1 MRTNAIALTLVVV
14 GACSSQTEPVGS
26 SSAALTPTVGTNAPL
41 VMMNMHEVALTP
53 ALDPG
58 MGTWRWVGVFNNVSD
73 PAGPPSGISP
83 NNQLLQNSIGWSV
96 STDLTGTSWPSPQ
109 TPPDGTEK
117 TMWVPTGT
125 PTDGSTFIGWNGD
138 PSVAIV
144 GDPTY
149 LMGPTYGTVL
159 VLTNVIASSA
169 QPDAGA
175 DVGML
180 VSTNGG
186 NTWGSAQ
193 YVTDQAIV
201 GGGLVDQPQIVSN
214 PNPPYGTFVTWIN
227 SDTYPPGPTAWLTS
241 IKNHTFQPNSSSY
254 NAFWTQ
260 PIKIN
265 GGGANI
271 IHPKMAVGNVTWCDT
286 STHELVYL
294 AWPDGDDNR
303 CDEPLGQNTAPFMV
317 SWSLAVWDNTA
328 NAWLG
333 PFAPFDVD
341 PNWPPCISVQQQ
353 PAYTNNANVSL
364 AATTAASGTG
374 LWRLHMT
381 EAPIGTRIIVK
392 TFQPQCSGG
401 GFNLGLLQSFQAPDF
416 CYDSNG
422 GLAPAGASLHRET
435 RVAETAAGTNVTNDQ
450 WAPQIAFL
458 QKGPH
463 AGASRHV
470 VRHER
475 RSSQRRRTRQHGAEH
490 ERLHGKPIRQRCK
503 LLDLPVVS
511 PRYPVDQI
519 PWPITNASGYRAEWW
534 DYHAIGVDRLVSQSF
549 FAAWGAT
556 SGPTVTPARLAFWS
570 ADHTLTHE
578 DLDTRLGW
586 CSRRSRLRAAA
597 CPLRRRHRLGSEA
610 PTQRPMSPS
619 AALVAHS
626 RSRCPSR
633 S

>member
-201 GGGLVDQPQIVSN
+201 GGGLVDQPQIASN

-374 LWRLHMT
+374 LLALAYDKET
-381 EAPIGTRIIVK
+381 PIGTRIIVK

-422 GLAPAGASLHRET
+422 GTGPGWCQPPPGNT
-435 RVAETAAGTNVTNDQ
+435 GGGNGGGGTNVTNDQ

-458 QKGPH
+458 QKGPTPELLVTWYDTSGDP
-463 AGASRHV
+463 ANAAVRVNMALNTNGFMGSPFVSGANFSIFQL
-470 VRHER
+470 
-475 RSSQRRRTRQHGAEH
+475 S
-490 ERLHGKPIRQRCK
+490 L
-503 LLDLPVVS
+503 

-549 FAAWGAT
+549 FAAWGGDFRSYSY
-556 SGPTVTPARLAFWS
+556 SGPTGIFGAQI
-570 ADHTLTHE
+570 TL
-578 DLDTRLGW
+578 
-586 CSRRSRLRAAA
+586 
-597 CPLRRRHRLGSEA
+597 
-610 PTQRPMSPS
+610 
-619 AALVAHS
+619 
-626 RSRCPSR
+626 
-633 S
+633 